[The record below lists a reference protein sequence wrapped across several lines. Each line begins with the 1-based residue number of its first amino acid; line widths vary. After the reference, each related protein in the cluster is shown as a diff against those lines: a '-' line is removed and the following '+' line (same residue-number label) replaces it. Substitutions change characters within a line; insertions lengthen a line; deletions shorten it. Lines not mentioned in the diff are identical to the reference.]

1 MKTLYIV
8 DYWMPFPSSEYG
20 GVQIVVAED
29 DAQCERMVAETV
41 EDSDYYKGRYPD
53 YLERIAEV
61 VKQAKR
67 LPVDAEPGRIYQFIT

>member
-29 DAQCERMVAETV
+29 DAQCERMVAETA
-41 EDSDYYKGRYPD
+41 DSAYIRSEYPD
-53 YLERIAEV
+53 YLERIADA
-61 VKQAKR
+61 VKRAKR
-67 LPVDAEPGRIYQFIT
+67 LPVDAEPGMIYEFIT